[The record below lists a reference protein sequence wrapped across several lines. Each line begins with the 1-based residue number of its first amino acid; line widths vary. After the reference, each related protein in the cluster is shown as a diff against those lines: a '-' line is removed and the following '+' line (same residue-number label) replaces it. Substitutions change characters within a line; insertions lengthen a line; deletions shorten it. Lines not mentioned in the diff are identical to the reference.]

1 MVRSE
6 ETIIRP
12 RKPVWMADPTKARV
26 PIFQIVDNDFGAKRF
41 QGLSSQSLHP
51 HHPVVKEHKAVA
63 DASSVKKLRKT
74 VVNQLEKYCE
84 NTTLHGL
91 RYIGDSHLTFG
102 ERIFWFISFSFAI
115 GFASYYISNIY
126 EKWKSSPVITSFS
139 PFDADLSSIPSDV
152 EKKLLDDSCNGNA
165 SFDITENIS
174 WQSLRDFLV
183 KVGNSCSDM
192 LKSCQWGSQ
201 YVDCDE
207 VFNNDLTDEGLCCS
221 FNRLPPSLIFRN
233 LKDISILNQTFPN
246 NVYDWNAEKGFED
259 AEYGEFTIPRRPLG
273 AGAHLGL
280 SVVLDA
286 QVANYHCSSTRS
298 IGFKVILANPIETP
312 KMADFGFLISPGFE
326 TRVTIEPSVREA
338 TETLRDVA
346 VQKRQCYFS
355 NERPLQYYRLKQCN
369 CLDNCFEVRYSFQ
382 RSTSILYEIDPIA
395 RQSIDKLYSTNYI
408 RHYTQLNCLQECL
421 SNSTLSACQCIP
433 YYLPRNNN
441 IPYCGR
447 ENSECLRHV
456 DIDVNDLKNGR
467 FYSQRNCLLECQSN
481 YTLNLCECVPYY
493 LPSTSY
499 KGFLAS
505 FAHLLSFAE
514 NKQIKYCGKIE
525 KFCVETA
532 KNDMETVVGN
542 GSNCNC
548 LPSCFSTQYTDLKS
562 YAKLSDKISTADD
575 FPPVSSKYFTQNMA
589 VVQFY
594 FYNSKFTKEL
604 KSQLYGFTEIL
615 SNVGGL
621 LSLCL
626 GFSFLS
632 LVEIF
637 YFITLRLCCEVFHRK
652 VTRNQKLIPFLR

>member
-1 MVRSE
+1 
-6 ETIIRP
+6 
-12 RKPVWMADPTKARV
+12 
-26 PIFQIVDNDFGAKRF
+26 
-41 QGLSSQSLHP
+41 
-51 HHPVVKEHKAVA
+51 
-63 DASSVKKLRKT
+63 
-74 VVNQLEKYCE
+74 
-84 NTTLHGL
+84 
-91 RYIGDSHLTFG
+91 
-102 ERIFWFISFSFAI
+102 
-115 GFASYYISNIY
+115 
-126 EKWKSSPVITSFS
+126 
-139 PFDADLSSIPSDV
+139 
-152 EKKLLDDSCNGNA
+152 
-165 SFDITENIS
+165 
-174 WQSLRDFLV
+174 
-183 KVGNSCSDM
+183 M

-355 NERPLQYYRLKQCN
+355 NERPLQYYR
-369 CLDNCFEVRYSFQ
+369 
-382 RSTSILYEIDPIA
+382 
-395 RQSIDKLYSTNYI
+395 
-408 RHYTQLNCLQECL
+408 
-421 SNSTLSACQCIP
+421 
-433 YYLPRNNN
+433 
-441 IPYCGR
+441 
-447 ENSECLRHV
+447 
-456 DIDVNDLKNGR
+456 

-493 LPSTSY
+493 LP
-499 KGFLAS
+499 K
-505 FAHLLSFAE
+505 

-542 GSNCNC
+542 GSTS
-548 LPSCFSTQYTDLKS
+548 LF
-562 YAKLSDKISTADD
+562 KIFHVSLAC
-575 FPPVSSKYFTQNMA
+575 VSSPHSSARTFRQNMA

>member
-1 MVRSE
+1 MGKMVRSE

-63 DASSVKKLRKT
+63 EASSVKKLRKT

-115 GFASYYISNIY
+115 GFAAYYISNIY

-139 PFDADLSSIPSDV
+139 PFDADLSSIPFPAITICNMNQAKKNEAERILREGQVESDV

-355 NERPLQYYRLKQCN
+355 NERPLQYYR
-369 CLDNCFEVRYSFQ
+369 
-382 RSTSILYEIDPIA
+382 
-395 RQSIDKLYSTNYI
+395 
-408 RHYTQLNCLQECL
+408 
-421 SNSTLSACQCIP
+421 
-433 YYLPRNNN
+433 
-441 IPYCGR
+441 
-447 ENSECLRHV
+447 
-456 DIDVNDLKNGR
+456 
-467 FYSQRNCLLECQSN
+467 
-481 YTLNLCECVPYY
+481 
-493 LPSTSY
+493 
-499 KGFLAS
+499 
-505 FAHLLSFAE
+505 
-514 NKQIKYCGKIE
+514 
-525 KFCVETA
+525 
-532 KNDMETVVGN
+532 
-542 GSNCNC
+542 
-548 LPSCFSTQYTDLKS
+548 
-562 YAKLSDKISTADD
+562 
-575 FPPVSSKYFTQNMA
+575 
-589 VVQFY
+589 
-594 FYNSKFTKEL
+594 
-604 KSQLYGFTEIL
+604 
-615 SNVGGL
+615 
-621 LSLCL
+621 
-626 GFSFLS
+626 
-632 LVEIF
+632 
-637 YFITLRLCCEVFHRK
+637 
-652 VTRNQKLIPFLR
+652 

>member
-63 DASSVKKLRKT
+63 EASSVKKLRKT

-115 GFASYYISNIY
+115 GFAAYYISNIY

-139 PFDADLSSIPSDV
+139 PFDADLSSIPFPAITICNMNQAKKNEAERILREGQSSFKGFGGFFEPGPICRSDV

-355 NERPLQYYRLKQCN
+355 NERPLQYYR
-369 CLDNCFEVRYSFQ
+369 
-382 RSTSILYEIDPIA
+382 
-395 RQSIDKLYSTNYI
+395 
-408 RHYTQLNCLQECL
+408 
-421 SNSTLSACQCIP
+421 
-433 YYLPRNNN
+433 
-441 IPYCGR
+441 
-447 ENSECLRHV
+447 
-456 DIDVNDLKNGR
+456 

-493 LPSTSY
+493 LP
-499 KGFLAS
+499 K
-505 FAHLLSFAE
+505 

-575 FPPVSSKYFTQNMA
+575 FPPVSSTYFTQNMA

-652 VTRNQKLIPFLR
+652 VTRNQKQSLIPFLR